1 MTPLSITPATVGI
14 SPEWL
19 RRKGPELARDIVC
32 GLDTAANLAIAY
44 ALDANQW
51 AVLKDWPAF
60 RQMVAEANEELS
72 GSAGTPE
79 RARRKAALAI
89 AEVGVVDMATIM
101 GDPKASHRDRIAAFG
116 ELKDIGM
123 LGSKVQAAVVAGAA
137 PAAGYGGPL
146 IQIVVPNGATLN
158 IGEAEP
164 IAPLVPVLEGTAE
177 RVG

>member
-1 MTPLSITPATVGI
+1 MSHLSITPASVGI

-32 GLDTAANLAIAY
+32 QLDTPANLAFSY

-51 AVLKDWPAF
+51 SVLKDWPAF
-60 RQMVAEANEELS
+60 RLMVAEANEELS

-89 AEVGVVDMATIM
+89 AEVGVIDMAAIM
-101 GDPKASHRDRIAAFG
+101 GNPKASDKDRIAAFG

-123 LGSKVQAAVVAGAA
+123 LGSKQQAAVVATGGAV
-137 PAAGYGGPL
+137 GYGGPL
-146 IQIVVPNGATLN
+146 IQIVVPNGGTVT

-164 IAPLVPVLEGTAE
+164 VAPLLPAIEGE
-177 RVG
+177 VVK

>member
-1 MTPLSITPATVGI
+1 MTPLSITPASVGI
-14 SPEWL
+14 SPDWL

-32 GLDTAANLAIAY
+32 QLDTAPNLALSY
-44 ALDANQW
+44 GLDANQW
-51 AVLKDWPAF
+51 AVLKDWHAF

-79 RARRKAALAI
+79 RARRKAALAV
-89 AEVGVVDMATIM
+89 AELGIVDMAAIM

-137 PAAGYGGPL
+137 PAAGFGGAL
-146 IQIVVPNGATLN
+146 IQIVVPNGGTVN

-164 IAPLVPVLEGTAE
+164 VAPLIPIEGE
-177 RVG
+177 VVK